1 MSPFGL
7 DDTTGEPLRDALGE
21 VVSIDV
27 DAGRGGPQP
36 RADGRPMEAYRGDVE
51 RAIGDVER
59 WRKEEG
65 QRVVV
70 VHLGHGPAQRMVEAL
85 GERDVPAR
93 LVEDLDSAAAIDEN
107 VVTVTCGTITQ
118 GFVDEPN
125 RLVLVT
131 GEDISGQKAST
142 RDMRRMPARR
152 KREIDPL
159 ELKAGDF
166 VVHEQHGVG
175 RFVEMKQREAGER
188 RGSTSCWSTALRSAA
203 VRRTGC
209 TCLRR
214 ARPGHPVRRRRA
226 AQPGPARRRR
236 LGQAQGAG
244 PQGGPRDRG
253 GADQA
258 VRRAAGTQGFAFGPD
273 SPGSAS
279 SRTPSRSRRPS
290 TS

>member
-21 VVSIDV
+21 IVSIDV
-27 DAGRGGPQP
+27 DVLVGAVPSRGLRRSPWRRTAGTWSAPSAMSSGGA
-36 RADGRPMEAYRGDVE
+36 RRASGWSWSTSGTVRAADGRGAR
-51 RAIGDVER
+51 RAR
-59 WRKEEG
+59 R
-65 QRVVV
+65 
-70 VHLGHGPAQRMVEAL
+70 
-85 GERDVPAR
+85 PAR

-118 GFVDEPN
+118 GFVDEAN

-175 RFVEMKQREAGER
+175 RFVEMKQREVGEATR
-188 RGSTSCWSTALRSAA
+188 STSCWSTAPPSAGP
-203 VRRTGC
+203 RRTGS
-209 TCLRR
+209 TCL
-214 ARPGHPVRRRRA
+214 P
-226 AQPGPARRRR
+226 
-236 LGQAQGAG
+236 
-244 PQGGPRDRG
+244 
-253 GADQA
+253 
-258 VRRAAGTQGFAFGPD
+258 T
-273 SPGSAS
+273 
-279 SRTPSRSRRPS
+279 RSTR
-290 TS
+290 